1 MYLSAAYYQ
10 GKYPQE
16 EYEFF
21 NRGISG
27 NALQDLSKRWNEDVE
42 KDVKGLIADSVAQ
55 DPTNA
60 LLPYNRSSVDGL
72 VDQLENLIQK
82 AA

>member
-1 MYLSAAYYQ
+1 MD
-10 GKYPQE
+10 
-16 EYEFF
+16 EFKGTKIWSERMKNVF
-21 NRGISG
+21 MAIG
-27 NALQDLSKRWNEDVE
+27 KRWNEDVE